1 MTIDDLAPDDA
12 RGGDGDRGV
21 LRRRRQLLRADHL
34 PVAGARREH
43 AERERQREPDVG
55 DAASD
60 GAVAPS
66 AAPRLVSRASRPGGF
81 GAGGGSTPLSDSASS
96 RPTTIP
102 LTSID
107 EPP

>member
-1 MTIDDLAPDDA
+1 MTIDDLAADHG

-43 AERERQREPDVG
+43 AERERQREPNVG
-55 DAASD
+55 DAAGD
-60 GAVAPS
+60 RAVRHQAP
-66 AAPRLVSRASRPGGF
+66 ARRVSRASRPGGF